1 MIGVG
6 KTHGCTCNH
15 HFCAFD
21 SPLSLTVIFKEDCM
35 IPSRD
40 YILPLIGTILV
51 WVWIIM
57 MVLLRGGFIAAA

>member
-1 MIGVG
+1 
-6 KTHGCTCNH
+6 
-15 HFCAFD
+15 
-21 SPLSLTVIFKEDCM
+21 M